1 MTGLNNRDTLKVFL
15 YNQEMVE
22 GVANGT
28 SIFCHPTRK
37 CTGKEEWD
45 KKE

>member
-1 MTGLNNRDTLKVFL
+1 
-15 YNQEMVE
+15 MVE